1 MSTVSSIGTSS
12 LFSGLVT
19 NNSGTGP
26 TATFN
31 GVISGINTQ
40 QIIQALMTAYE
51 IPQTE
56 IQGQITTMNA
66 NLSAYQQIAAD
77 LTNLQ
82 SAADNISQTQ
92 LWNQTMATS
101 NNTQVATA
109 TSSPSAPQGSVS
121 FNVLQLAQAQTIASQ
136 NTVSSTSTVVNTSPF
151 LLSGTAYGY
160 GVTSLTGSGLAL
172 GTHNF
177 SVTTALSGGTA
188 TGSSPLASSVTITTG
203 VNDQIAATVNGTAQT
218 FTLAAGTYTPAQ
230 LAAAVSAASVVS
242 GSPLLQAKVN
252 SQGEMAVGTT
262 LLGSSASLQITGG
275 DALSSLGMAA
285 QTTASV
291 GTAGSITLD
300 GTANSVNN
308 INANTTVSLT
318 GASGA
323 TVTMGVGSFG
333 LQAGSFTASEVS
345 PGGGTLADVVSA
357 INAAGV
363 GVTASA
369 VQVASGA
376 YRLQMSSATT
386 GTSGQIVFD
395 SSGFTSVLGGFNT
408 ITAAQDAK
416 LQVGGSSG
424 YAVDSAS
431 NAVTGLLSGV
441 TINLLSAQ
449 SSGATPVTVTV
460 GANGQAMATSVQ
472 TMVNDANQAL
482 ADINKY
488 AGYNSTTGKGGPLM
502 GDANLN
508 SITSQI
514 LGTVANVIGSGS
526 LIGAGSVGVAVTQSG
541 TLTFDSTTFLAAY
554 QANPTGVAQMFSQQG
569 IFAPGASQYAGTVGF
584 TFALDSTPAGNYPIT
599 ISQSATQATDTG
611 AVLSTGTITAAETL
625 GFTQGTLT
633 GSYAATAG
641 ESLTAIASGLNS
653 MFSKGG
659 MTLYASVQTVSGG
672 SQLVVNSVNYG
683 SAQTFAVTSNA
694 TGTGQ
699 TGLAGSTGSASFA
712 GLDVKGTIDAIAAT
726 GSGQSLSIPFS
737 SSTLPGFAVN
747 VATSGITTSTNI
759 GTIDYTTGI
768 AGGLANISALAADP
782 ITGSVSGTVS
792 SLQNQVLGLQ
802 SQYNSYTP
810 MIQAEQ
816 QLLTNEFAQMEAQL
830 STLNNQSQWLSGQI
844 SKLP

>member
-1 MSTVSSIGTSS
+1 MGTVSSIGTSS

-56 IQGQITTMNA
+56 LQGQITTMNA

-92 LWNQTMATS
+92 LWNQTVATS

-136 NTVSSTSTVVNTSPF
+136 NTVSSTSTVVDTSPF

-177 SVTTALSGGTA
+177 AVTTALSGGTA
-188 TGSSPLASSVTITTG
+188 VGSKPLASSVTITSG
-203 VNDQIAATVNGTAQT
+203 VNDQIAVNVNGTAQT

-230 LAAAVSAASVVS
+230 LAAAVSSASVVS
-242 GSPLLQAKVN
+242 GSPLLQAQVN
-252 SQGEMAVGTT
+252 AQGEMKVGTT
-262 LLGSSASLQITGG
+262 LLGSSASLQVTGG
-275 DALSSLGMAA
+275 DALSSLGMVA

-291 GTAGSITLD
+291 GTAGSITVD

-308 INANTTVSLT
+308 INANTTVSLA
-318 GASGA
+318 GVSGA

-333 LQAGSFTASEVS
+333 LNAGSFTASEVS

-357 INAAGV
+357 INAAGA

-376 YRLQMSSATT
+376 YRLQMSSSTT
-386 GTSGQIVFD
+386 GTAGQIVFD

-408 ITAAQDAK
+408 ITSAQDAK
-416 LQVGGSSG
+416 LQVGGTSG
-424 YAVDSAS
+424 YTVDSGS

-449 SSGATPVTVTV
+449 NSGATPVTVTV
-460 GANGQAMATSVQ
+460 GANGQAMASSVQ
-472 TMVNDANQAL
+472 TMITDANQAL

-508 SITSQI
+508 LITNQI
-514 LGTVANVIGSGS
+514 LGTVANVVGSGT

-569 IFAPGASQYAGTVGF
+569 TFAPSASQYAGTVGF
-584 TFALDSTPAGNYPIT
+584 SFALDSTPAGNYPIT
-599 ISQSATQATDTG
+599 VSQSATQATDTG
-611 AVLSTGTITAAETL
+611 SVLSTGTITAAETL

-641 ESLTAIASGLNS
+641 ESLTTIASGLNS
-653 MFSKGG
+653 MFSKQGI
-659 MTLYASVQTVSGG
+659 TLYASVQTVSGG

-683 SAQTFAVTSNA
+683 SAQTFSVTSNA

-712 GLDVKGTIDAIAAT
+712 GLDVKGTIDGIAAT
-726 GSGQSLSIPFS
+726 GSGQSLSVPFS
-737 SSTLPGFAVN
+737 SSTIPGFAVN
-747 VATSGITTSTNI
+747 VTASGITSSTNI

-782 ITGSVSGTVS
+782 ITGSVSGSVS
-792 SLQNQVLGLQ
+792 SLQNQIVGLQ
-802 SQYNSYTP
+802 AQYNSYTP

-816 QLLTNEFAQMEAQL
+816 QLLTNEFAQMESQL